1 MTNEDFIKNNL
12 TERDIAKLLLFGTR
26 PESKVIKD
34 ARKVFDYWTSHEF
47 TKNSNCG
54 ERKTFSIWKFTIW
67 HNNEKNTKENIGR
80 SMIVSREVWLSMPHN
95 RKYWNKAIEE
105 YNKRWLKNE

>member
-1 MTNEDFIKNNL
+1 MNL
-12 TERDIAKLLLFGTR
+12 QKIPIA
-26 PESKVIKD
+26 
-34 ARKVFDYWTSHEF
+34 
-47 TKNSNCG
+47 G

-80 SMIVSREVWLSMPHN
+80 SMIVSHEVWLSMPYN